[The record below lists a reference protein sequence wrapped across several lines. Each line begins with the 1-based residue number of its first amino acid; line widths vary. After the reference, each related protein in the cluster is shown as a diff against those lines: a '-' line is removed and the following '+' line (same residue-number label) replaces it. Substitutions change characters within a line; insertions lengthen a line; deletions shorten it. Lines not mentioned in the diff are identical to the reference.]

1 MGKLTLT
8 IALILAAA
16 PVQAKQAKLTVMTQ
30 NLFLGA
36 DLQPI
41 FAATDLSTLIAVVAQ
56 TFAAAVATNIP
67 ARMEAV
73 AKEIAERSPDLIG
86 LQEAAIWRSQTP
98 SDFTFPP
105 IPTPNATTVEFDLL
119 QLLLDRL
126 AARGLHY
133 TPVAIIQNVDAEA
146 PGLTPEGVCCR
157 DIRLTDRDVI
167 LARTDLVEDLEI
179 LNPQAHNFV
188 INLMV
193 PFFGG
198 TFTIPRGWASV
209 DVRVGDTA
217 LRFVTTHLES
227 VIPSI
232 PVIQAIQLAQA
243 AELLLVPANTP
254 LPVVLVCDCN
264 SSATGTGVD
273 VTPTY
278 VDLIHAGFIDAWS
291 EAHPSRAGFT
301 CCQIPTLTQPSAL
314 TERIDLV
321 LFRGDFSVR
330 SAKRIGAAPGDRT
343 PRVSPPEPPARLWPS
358 DHAGV
363 VVTLMLQ
370 DSDFDFARDFRFDS
384 SPFAGTDRWGM
395 DHSNE

>member
-8 IALILAAA
+8 IALILAVFVA
-16 PVQAKQAKLTVMTQ
+16 PVQARQAKLTVMTQ
-30 NLFLGA
+30 NLYLGA

-41 FAATDLSTLIAVVAQ
+41 FAANDLTTLIGAVTQ

-73 AKEIAERSPDLIG
+73 AKEIADRSPDLIG

-98 SDFTFPP
+98 SDFSFPP
-105 IPTPNATTVEFDLL
+105 LPAPNATTVEFDLL
-119 QLLLDRL
+119 QLLLDGL

-146 PGLTPEGVCCR
+146 PALTPEGLCCR

-167 LARTDLVEDLEI
+167 LARTDLVGDLEI
-179 LNPQAHNFV
+179 LNPQAHNFA
-188 INLMV
+188 INLTV

-198 TFTIPRGWASV
+198 TFTVPRGWASV
-209 DVRVGDTA
+209 DVRLKDTT
-217 LRFVTTHLES
+217 LRFLTTHLETAS
-227 VIPSI
+227 
-232 PVIQAIQLAQA
+232 PVIQVVQAI
-243 AELLLVPANTP
+243 ELLVGPANTL

-264 SSATGTGVD
+264 SSATGTGAD

-278 VDLIHAGFIDAWS
+278 ADLIHAGFIDAWTD
-291 EAHPSRAGFT
+291 AHPSKAGFT
-301 CCQIPTLTQPSAL
+301 CCQVATLTQPSAF

-321 LFRGDFSVR
+321 LFRGEFSVP
-330 SAKRIGAAPGDRT
+330 SANRIGAAPIDRT
-343 PRVSPPEPPARLWPS
+343 PVVSPPEPPARLWPS

-363 VVTLMLQ
+363 IATLNLQ
-370 DSDFDFARDFRFDS
+370 DLHPDFARYFGRDLF
-384 SPFAGTDRWGM
+384 PFGGRELGGVA
-395 DHSNE
+395 DHHE